1 MRLKNNMNIGESIIQ
16 AIDSVRMNKLRAS
29 LTLLSIAI
37 GVFAIITAGG
47 LVSSI
52 DNAVMG
58 EIQKAGATTF
68 QIRRMPAIQ
77 MGGHDWMKYRN
88 RKPITYSQYVKFK
101 KQMTD
106 VKLVSSFSVSNGNT
120 IKSGIYETD
129 PDVTM
134 FGADENFFE
143 TVARDISQGRAFSIE
158 DVEYNRNIAVIG
170 NDIIVKVFPHVN
182 PIGQKIKIKNMFFTV
197 VGVLQTKGAIMGQSQ
212 DNWAVIPL
220 PMFLKYYANFWEE
233 DLYISVKAFD
243 KQSMYYAFDE
253 AIGIMRSIRN
263 VKPWE
268 ENDFEIETNESIGD
282 QFAGFTGFL
291 TIFGSIVGAF
301 SLIAAG
307 IGIMNIMLV
316 TVKERTREIGVRKA
330 VGAKRSWI
338 MWQFIIEAI
347 TLCILG
353 GLIGIGLGMLMS
365 AYFGT
370 AMGLELGIPVKQI
383 IISLGVCTAIGVV
396 FGAYPAWKA
405 AKLDPIDALRYE

>member
-1 MRLKNNMNIGESIIQ
+1 MNIGESILQ
-16 AIDSVRMNKLRAS
+16 ALDSVRMNKLRAS

-52 DNAVMG
+52 DNAVTG

-77 MGGHDWMKYRN
+77 MGGHDWMKYRK

-101 KQMTD
+101 RQMTD
-106 VKLVSSFSVSNGNT
+106 VKLVSSFSVSGSNI
-120 IKSGIYETD
+120 IKSGIYESD
-129 PDVTM
+129 PDVNL
-134 FGADENFFE
+134 FGTDENFFE
-143 TVARDISQGRAFSIE
+143 TTARDVSNGRPLSIE
-158 DVEYNRNIAVIG
+158 DIEYNRNVVVLG
-170 NDIIVKVFPHVN
+170 NDVVVKVFPHIN
-182 PIGQKIKIKNMFFTV
+182 PVGQKVKIKNMVFTV
-197 VGVLQTKGAIMGQSQ
+197 IGVIKTKGAIMGVSQ

-233 DLYISVKAFD
+233 DLTMSVKAFD

-253 AIGIMRSIRN
+253 AIGLMRSIRN

-330 VGAKRSWI
+330 VGAKRRWI
-338 MWQFIIEAI
+338 LWQFIIEAI
-347 TLCILG
+347 TLCLLG
-353 GLIGIGLGMLMS
+353 GLFGIGMGMLVS
-365 AYFGT
+365 AYFGS
-370 AMGLELGIPVKQI
+370 AMGLELAVPFSQI
-383 IISLGVCTAIGVV
+383 LTSLIVCTLIGVV

-405 AKLDPIDALRYE
+405 SKLDPIDALRYE

>member
-1 MRLKNNMNIGESIIQ
+1 MNIGESILQ
-16 AIDSVRMNKLRAS
+16 ALDSVRMNKLRAF

-52 DNAVMG
+52 DNAVIG
-58 EIQKAGATTF
+58 EIQKAGATSF

-77 MGGHDWMKYRN
+77 MGGHDWMKYSK
-88 RKPITYSQYVKFK
+88 RKPITYSQYIKFK

-106 VKLVSSFSVSNGNT
+106 VKLVSSFTASQGFT
-120 IKSGIYETD
+120 IKSGVYETD
-129 PDVTM
+129 PNVTM
-134 FGADENFFE
+134 FGADENFLE
-143 TVARDISQGRAFSIE
+143 AIARDISNGRAISPE
-158 DVEYNRNIAVIG
+158 DIEYNRNIALIG
-170 NDIIVKVFPHVN
+170 NDIVVKVFPHTN
-182 PIGQKIKIKNMFFTV
+182 PIGQRIKIKNMVFEV
-197 VGVLQTKGAIMGQSQ
+197 VGVIKTKGAIMGQSQ
-212 DNWAVIPL
+212 DNWVVIPL

-233 DLYISVKAFD
+233 DLSITVKAFD
-243 KQSMYYAFDE
+243 KQSMYVAFDE
-253 AIGIMRSIRN
+253 SIGLLRSIRN

-291 TIFGSIVGAF
+291 SIFGSIVGAF

-338 MWQFIIEAI
+338 LWQFIIESI

-353 GLIGIGLGMLMS
+353 GLIGIGFGLLVS
-365 AYFGT
+365 AYFGS
-370 AMGLELGIPVKQI
+370 AMGLDLAIPISSI
-383 IISLGVCTAIGVV
+383 ITSLIVCTLIGIV

-405 AKLDPIDALRYE
+405 SKLDPIDALRYE

>member
-1 MRLKNNMNIGESIIQ
+1 MNIGESILQ
-16 AIDSVRMNKLRAS
+16 ALDSVRMNKLRAS

-52 DNAVMG
+52 DNAVIG
-58 EIQKAGATTF
+58 EIQKAGATSF

-77 MGGHDWMKYRN
+77 MGGHDWMKYSK
-88 RKPITYSQYVKFK
+88 RKPITYSQYIKFK

-106 VKLVSSFSVSNGNT
+106 VKLVSSFTASQGFT
-120 IKSGIYETD
+120 IKSGVYETD
-129 PDVTM
+129 PNVTM
-134 FGADENFFE
+134 FGADENFLE
-143 TVARDISQGRAFSIE
+143 AIARDISNGRAISPE
-158 DVEYNRNIAVIG
+158 DIEYNRNIALIG
-170 NDIIVKVFPHVN
+170 NDIVVKVFPHTN
-182 PIGQKIKIKNMFFTV
+182 PIGQRIKIKNMVFEV
-197 VGVLQTKGAIMGQSQ
+197 VGVIKTKGAIMGQSQ
-212 DNWAVIPL
+212 DNWVVIPL

-233 DLYISVKAFD
+233 DLSITVKAFD
-243 KQSMYYAFDE
+243 KQSMYVAFDE
-253 AIGIMRSIRN
+253 SIGLLRSIRN

-291 TIFGSIVGAF
+291 SIFGSIVGAF

-338 MWQFIIEAI
+338 LWQFIIESI

-353 GLIGIGLGMLMS
+353 GLIGIGFGLLVS
-365 AYFGT
+365 AYFGS
-370 AMGLELGIPVKQI
+370 AMGLDLAIPISSI
-383 IISLGVCTAIGVV
+383 ITSLIVCTLIGIV

-405 AKLDPIDALRYE
+405 SKLDPIDALRYE

>member
-1 MRLKNNMNIGESIIQ
+1 MNIGDSILQ
-16 AIDSVRMNKLRAS
+16 ALDSVRMNKLRAS

-52 DNAVMG
+52 DNAVLG

-77 MGGHDWMKYRN
+77 MGGHDWMKYRK

-106 VKLVSSFSVSNGNT
+106 VKLVSSFSVSGTNVV
-120 IKSGIYETD
+120 KSGIYESD
-129 PDVTM
+129 PDVNL
-134 FGADENFFE
+134 FGTDENFFE
-143 TVARDISQGRAFSIE
+143 TSARDVSIGRPLSIE
-158 DVEYNRNIAVIG
+158 DIEYNRNVVVLG
-170 NDIIVKVFPHVN
+170 NDVVVKVFPHIN
-182 PIGQKIKIKNMFFTV
+182 PVGQKVKIKNMVFTV
-197 VGVLQTKGAIMGQSQ
+197 IGVIKPKGAIMGVSQ

-233 DLYISVKAFD
+233 DLTMSVKAFD

-253 AIGIMRSIRN
+253 AIGLMRSIRN

-338 MWQFIIEAI
+338 LWQFIIEAI
-347 TLCILG
+347 TLCLLG
-353 GLIGIGLGMLMS
+353 GLFGIALGMLVS

-370 AMGLELGIPVKQI
+370 AMGLELAIPFSQI
-383 IISLGVCTAIGVV
+383 IISLAVCTLIGVI

-405 AKLDPIDALRYE
+405 SKLDPIDALRYE

>member
-1 MRLKNNMNIGESIIQ
+1 MNIGESILQ
-16 AIDSVRMNKLRAS
+16 ALDSVRMNKLRAS

-47 LVSSI
+47 LVASI
-52 DNAVMG
+52 DNAVIG
-58 EIQKAGATTF
+58 EIQKAGATSF

-77 MGGHDWMKYRN
+77 MGGHDWMKYSK
-88 RKPITYSQYVKFK
+88 RKPITYSQYIKFK

-106 VKLVSSFSVSNGNT
+106 VKLVSSFTASQGFT
-120 IKSGIYETD
+120 IKSGVYETD
-129 PDVTM
+129 PNVTM
-134 FGADENFFE
+134 FGADENFLE
-143 TVARDISQGRAFSIE
+143 AIARDISNGRAISPE
-158 DVEYNRNIAVIG
+158 DIEYNRNIALIG
-170 NDIIVKVFPHVN
+170 NDIVVKVFPHTN
-182 PIGQKIKIKNMFFTV
+182 PIGQRIKIKNMVFEV
-197 VGVLQTKGAIMGQSQ
+197 VGVIKTKGAIMGQSQ
-212 DNWAVIPL
+212 DNWVVIPL

-233 DLYISVKAFD
+233 DLSITVKAFD
-243 KQSMYYAFDE
+243 KQSMYVAFDE
-253 AIGIMRSIRN
+253 SIGLLRSIRN

-291 TIFGSIVGAF
+291 SIFGSIVGAF

-338 MWQFIIEAI
+338 LWQFIIESI

-353 GLIGIGLGMLMS
+353 GLIGIGFGLLVS
-365 AYFGT
+365 AYFGS
-370 AMGLELGIPVKQI
+370 AMGLDLAIPISSI
-383 IISLGVCTAIGVV
+383 ITSLIVCTLIGIV

-405 AKLDPIDALRYE
+405 SKLDPIDALRYE